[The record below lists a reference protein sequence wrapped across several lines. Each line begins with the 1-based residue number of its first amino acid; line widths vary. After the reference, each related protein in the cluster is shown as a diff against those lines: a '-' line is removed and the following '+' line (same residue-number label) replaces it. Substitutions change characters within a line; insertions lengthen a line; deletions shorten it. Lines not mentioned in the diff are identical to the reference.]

1 LFLWRPSLFAIGKI
15 IVGPRKRLS
24 DGSDRSIG
32 PFDIHT
38 SHNEL
43 ALPPE
48 TLSNLAAIGKI
59 LSDGKQDCP
68 VDPSVPYIRLL
79 CRSDTDR
86 QYWTFMLK
94 FMDTRLLNRI

>member
-1 LFLWRPSLFAIGKI
+1 MEHILVSLASLFAIGKI
-15 IVGPRKRLS
+15 IVGLRKRLS

-48 TLSNLAAIGKI
+48 ALT
-59 LSDGKQDCP
+59 Q
-68 VDPSVPYIRLL
+68 
-79 CRSDTDR
+79 
-86 QYWTFMLK
+86 
-94 FMDTRLLNRI
+94 